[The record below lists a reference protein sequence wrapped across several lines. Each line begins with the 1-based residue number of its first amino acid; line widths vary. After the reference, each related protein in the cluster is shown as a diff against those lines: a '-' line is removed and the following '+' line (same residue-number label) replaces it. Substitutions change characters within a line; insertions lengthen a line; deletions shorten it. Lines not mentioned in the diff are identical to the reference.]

1 MNSRLR
7 LEAIILSICVSI
19 AGTAAGQQQALA
31 PQAVRQQQPP
41 VQAAAPPQAA
51 AQAPAGFALNALQQA
66 QLNAVLAAWQ
76 QESAKINTFK
86 CDFERWEYNL
96 VFGPSGDI
104 PLNKNKGELSFG
116 RPDKG
121 SFRITQINTWKETP
135 PSAGQ
140 PAPAERVGSWV
151 PQPNAIGEHWVCD
164 GKSVFEYRHDQKQL
178 VERRIP
184 PQLQGQA
191 IVDGPLPFL
200 FGADA
205 NKLKARYW
213 MRMEQQ
219 PNQAQI
225 WLVALPKFQAQA
237 ADFRAVQ
244 VILDRQRLLPTHMQ
258 VHLPNGDRH
267 MYTFDIVGATI
278 NSPLQKLQSLFA
290 LPRLHPGW
298 KHIVEQ
304 MPVEQAAQ
312 PGPAPR

>member
-1 MNSRLR
+1 MTSKLR
-7 LEAIILSICVSI
+7 LDVTVLPLCMLI
-19 AGTAAGQQQALA
+19 AAHADAQRLA
-31 PQAVRQQQPP
+31 PQAAPQQQPA
-41 VQAAAPPQAA
+41 VQAAAPPLAPV
-51 AQAPAGFALNALQQA
+51 QAPSGFALNALQQA
-66 QLNAVLAAWQ
+66 ALDQVLMAWQ
-76 QESAKINTFK
+76 QQSAAVNTFK

-96 VFGPSGDI
+96 VFGPDRDI

-116 RPDKG
+116 KPDKG
-121 SFRITQINTWKETP
+121 SFRIIEINTWKETP

-140 PAPAERVGSWV
+140 PAPAEKVGTWV

-164 GKSVFEYRHDQKQL
+164 GKSVFEYRHNQKQL

-184 PQLQGQA
+184 PHLQGQA

-213 MRMEQQ
+213 MRVEQQ

-237 ADFRAVQ
+237 ADFRAVE

-267 MYTFDIVGATI
+267 MYTFNIASATI
-278 NSPLQKLQSLFA
+278 NSPLQKLQGFFQ
-290 LPRLHPGW
+290 LPRLPLGW
-298 KHIVEQ
+298 KRIVEQ

-312 PGPAPR
+312 PGPVAR

>member
-1 MNSRLR
+1 MLR
-7 LEAIILSICVSI
+7 LEMTVLPLSILI
-19 AGTAAGQQQALA
+19 ASQVAAQQQALA
-31 PQAVRQQQPP
+31 PQAASQQQPP
-41 VQAAAPPQAA
+41 VQAAAPPAQAG

-96 VFGPSGDI
+96 VFGPSGEI

-121 SFRITQINTWKETP
+121 SFRITEINTWKETP
-135 PSAGQ
+135 PPAGQ
-140 PAPAERVGSWV
+140 PAPAEKIGTWA
-151 PQPNAIGEHWVCD
+151 PQPNAIGEHWMCD
-164 GKSVFEYRHDQKQL
+164 GKSVFEYRHNQKQL
-178 VERRIP
+178 VERPIP

-205 NKLKARYW
+205 DKLKARYW
-213 MRMEQQ
+213 MRVVQQ

-225 WLVALPKFQAQA
+225 WLDALPKFQAQA

-267 MYTFDIVGATI
+267 MYTFNIATATI

-312 PGPAPR
+312 PAPAPR

>member
-1 MNSRLR
+1 MDSKLR
-7 LEAIILSICVSI
+7 LEMNVLLFCVVS
-19 AGTAAGQQQALA
+19 AATAAAQQQLA
-31 PQAVRQQQPP
+31 PQAVQQQPP
-41 VQAAAPPQAA
+41 VQAAAAPQAPV
-51 AQAPAGFALNALQQA
+51 QAPAGFALNALQQA
-66 QLNAVLAAWQ
+66 QLDQVLMAWQ
-76 QESAKINTFK
+76 QQSAKVNTFK

-96 VFGPSGDI
+96 VFGPDRDI

-121 SFRITQINTWKETP
+121 SFRITEINTWKETSP
-135 PSAGQ
+135 PAGQ
-140 PAPAERVGSWV
+140 PAQAEKKGTWL

-164 GKSVFEYRHDQKQL
+164 GKSVFEYRHDQKHL

-184 PQLQGQA
+184 AHLQGQA

-205 NKLKARYW
+205 GRLKARYW
-213 MRMEQQ
+213 MRVEQQ

-237 ADFRAVQ
+237 ADFRAVE

-267 MYTFDIVGATI
+267 MYTFNIASATI
-278 NSPLQKLQSLFA
+278 NSPLQKLQALFQ

>member
-1 MNSRLR
+1 MEPKLR
-7 LEAIILSICVSI
+7 LEVTVLLLCLLIGGIAAAQQPAI
-19 AGTAAGQQQALA
+19 A
-31 PQAVRQQQPP
+31 PQAAQQPPP
-41 VQAAAPPQAA
+41 VQAAAQAPV
-51 AQAPAGFALNALQQA
+51 QAPAGFALNALQQA
-66 QLNAVLAAWQ
+66 ELDQVLMAWQ
-76 QESAKINTFK
+76 QQSAKVNTFK
-86 CDFERWEYNL
+86 CDFQRWEYNL
-96 VFGPSGDI
+96 VFGPSRDI

-121 SFRITQINTWKETP
+121 SFRITEINTWKETP
-135 PSAGQ
+135 APPGQ
-140 PAPAERVGSWV
+140 PAPAEKIGTWA

-164 GKSVFEYRHDQKQL
+164 GKSVFEYRHDQKHL

-184 PQLQGQA
+184 QHLQGQA

-213 MRMEQQ
+213 MRVEQKQ
-219 PNQAQI
+219 NQAQI

-237 ADFRAVQ
+237 ADFRAVE

-267 MYTFDIVGATI
+267 MYTFDIASATI
-278 NSPLQKLQSLFA
+278 NSPLQKLQALFQ

>member
-1 MNSRLR
+1 MNLKLR
-7 LEAIILSICVSI
+7 LEATVLPLCMLI
-19 AGTAAGQQQALA
+19 AAHAGAQQQALA
-31 PQAVRQQQPP
+31 PQVVQQQPP
-41 VQAAAPPQAA
+41 VQAAAP
-51 AQAPAGFALNALQQA
+51 AQAPVQAPPGFALNVLQQA
-66 QLNAVLAAWQ
+66 ELDQVLTAWQ
-76 QESAKINTFK
+76 QQSAKINTFK

-96 VFGPSGDI
+96 VFGPSRDI

-121 SFRITQINTWKETP
+121 SFRITEINTWKETP
-135 PSAGQ
+135 PPHGQ
-140 PAPAERVGSWV
+140 PAPAERVGTWV

-200 FGADA
+200 FGANA

-213 MRMEQQ
+213 MRVEQQ

-225 WLVALPKFQAQA
+225 WLTALPKFQAQA

-244 VILDRQRLLPTHMQ
+244 VILDRERLLPTHMQ

-267 MYTFDIVGATI
+267 MYTFNIAGAAI
-278 NSPLQKLQSLFA
+278 NSPLQKLQAFFT
-290 LPRLHPGW
+290 LPRLPVGW
-298 KHIVEQ
+298 KRIVEQ

-312 PGPAPR
+312 PAPLAR